1 MGFLDSIFN
10 RSTDDQTT
18 LFFATDLHG
27 SEKCFKKFVNA
38 KEFYDAD
45 VLVLGGDL
53 TGKAVVPFID
63 EGNGWRAEYP
73 NQTKTFDEEPAVTEA
88 EQQVRNAGNYP
99 VRLDAKDYESF
110 NNDDKKVRETY
121 ERLESER
128 LQRWVDLAEEKLDEQ
143 IYVIGGNDDQ
153 SYVTEHLVE
162 SSAFQLV
169 DEMVV
174 KLPSG
179 HEILGYGFSN
189 PTPWDTPREKS
200 ESDIREEI
208 DRIGEMVTNW
218 DRTILNVHCPP
229 YDTTLDRAPKLDDD
243 LRPVTEGGQVVDEA
257 VGSIGIREFIET
269 NEPML
274 GLHGH
279 IHESRGEVHIGN
291 TLCLNPGSE
300 YGEGVLN
307 GAIVTLSED
316 EVVQHQFISG

>member
-1 MGFLDSIFN
+1 MGLLDSFFD
-10 RSTDDQTT
+10 RGTDDQMK

-53 TGKAVVPFID
+53 TGKAVVPFIH

-73 NQTKTFDEEPAVTEA
+73 NQTKTFDEESAVTEA

-99 VRLDAKDYESF
+99 IRLDTEAYESF
-110 NNDDKKVRETY
+110 KNDDEQVRNTY

-128 LQRWVDLAEEKLDEQ
+128 LQRWVNFAEEKLNEQ

-153 SYVTEHLVE
+153 SYVTDHLVE
-162 SSAFQLV
+162 SSAFELV
-169 DEMVV
+169 DEAVV
-174 KLPSG
+174 ELPSG
-179 HEILGYGFSN
+179 HELLGYGFSN

-200 ESDIREEI
+200 DSEISKDIY
-208 DRIGEMVTNW
+208 RIGQMVTDW
-218 DRTILNVHCPP
+218 DWTILNIHCPP
-229 YDTTLDRAPKLDDD
+229 YETTLDRAPKLDDD
-243 LRPVTEGGQVVDEA
+243 LRPVTEGGQVVDEP
-257 VGSIGIREFIET
+257 VGSTAVREFIEG

-279 IHESRGEVHIGN
+279 IHESRGEVHLGD
-291 TLCLNPGSE
+291 TLCLNSGSE

-316 EVVQHQFISG
+316 EVVQHQFVSG

>member
-1 MGFLDSIFN
+1 MGLYDLIFN
-10 RSTDDQTT
+10 RSIDDQTT

-27 SEKCFKKFVNA
+27 SEKCFRKFVNA
-38 KEFYDAD
+38 KKFYDAD
-45 VLVLGGDL
+45 VLILGGDL
-53 TGKAVVPFID
+53 TGKAVVPFVD

-73 NQTKTFDEEPAVTEA
+73 NQTKTFNEEPAVTEA

-110 NNDDKKVRETY
+110 KSDDKKIRDTY

-153 SYVTEHLVE
+153 SYVTEHLVK

-169 DEMVV
+169 DETVV

-179 HEILGYGFSN
+179 HDILGYGFSN

-200 ESDIREEI
+200 ESDIQEEI

-218 DRTILNVHCPP
+218 EQTILNVHCPP
-229 YDTTLDRAPKLDDD
+229 YDTTLDRASKLDDD
-243 LRPVTEGGQVVDEA
+243 LRPVTEGGQVVDEP
-257 VGSIGIREFIET
+257 VGSTGIREFIET

-307 GAIVTLSED
+307 GAIVTLSEN